1 MPHGITSALW
11 KQAAHTNHLLAT
23 LQEPNKNLSLT
34 GLDSIRYGKMELHDS
49 PEIPDRQET

>member
-1 MPHGITSALW
+1 MPNGITSALW

-34 GLDSIRYGKMELHDS
+34 GLDSIRYGKIESHDS